1 MGADMCV
8 SVCEFPYDTSERGLN
23 VIRDR
28 INALNDDDFAALAHD
43 VYEVEEALEEI
54 RDGLEE
60 SMTEDDLW
68 NLDDLFAVKR
78 AAYCRDYM
86 SNMLE
91 LMTTPGRRDIAI
103 HRIDGVLYAISG
115 GLSWG
120 DIPTQAFPVLE
131 AIATTGITDGLGS
144 GFKPKSF

>member
-8 SVCEFPYDTSERGLN
+8 SVCEFPYDNSERGLN

-28 INALNDDDFAALAHD
+28 INALNDDDFALLAHD

-86 SNMLE
+86 NNMLKI
-91 LMTTPGRRDIAI
+91 MTTPGRRDIAI
-103 HRIDGVLYAISG
+103 LKIDGVLYAISG

-120 DIPTQAFPVLE
+120 DIPTEAFSVLE
-131 AIATTGITDGLGS
+131 AIAATGITDGLGRE
-144 GFKPKSF
+144 PLIKSF